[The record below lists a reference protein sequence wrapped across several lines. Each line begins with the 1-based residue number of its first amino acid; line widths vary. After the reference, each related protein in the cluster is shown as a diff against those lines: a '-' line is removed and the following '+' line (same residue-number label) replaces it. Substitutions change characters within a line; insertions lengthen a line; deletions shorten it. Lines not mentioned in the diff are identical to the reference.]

1 MFLVR
6 LARLLTFVYPVAKM
20 TAMHTT
26 GRELRTLRTL
36 AGVSVNDL
44 YIEMGVSRTTL
55 WTIERKPIVEPDTA
69 VKYREAIARLMQKT
83 AS

>member
-1 MFLVR
+1 ML
-6 LARLLTFVYPVAKM
+6 LTNIARLLTNVHGIAKM

-36 AGVSVNDL
+36 AGVTVNAL

-83 AS
+83 AA